1 MPYEPFA
8 SRSRAVLIGVSQ
20 YEHARDFS
28 NIPSARANVTR
39 LRAALVSG
47 GLGRFIPRTVET
59 LAEPRTRDRALR
71 LIALAAAQAQD
82 LLLVYFTGHGYVDLT
97 SGRPELY
104 LMTRESTKN
113 GARLDGIP
121 YRDLLKLLAS
131 SRAER
136 VVLVLDCCYSGNAGL
151 VPLPERPFSLITSSA
166 VGSRIHKGDGI
177 DPTPFT
183 GALVRVLTEGTDP
196 YDPVTVQSLGVR
208 LHELAGEY
216 AAALDESVDYDPW
229 FPTERSSNSSG
240 DTVLSQARLTPRP
253 ARGARWLAPLR
264 RLAQYAGFSW
274 TWTAGPHQP
283 LWHRAVGLG
292 TGLALLAGG
301 VTAWTYAHRPPPLC
315 PAPLELRVLTAPETR
330 AALSSVLDAFQDSE
344 ADGATASLGG
354 RPEGCGQ
361 INTTV
366 YAAPTDR
373 AVAAFRSSAAW
384 AEPERACAG
393 GAEDGGSTDGGDGE
407 DREDCAMPLR
417 DVGPHPDV
425 WIPAAGTAV
434 TRVLAETRRPES
446 VVALGRP
453 VTLAHSPAV
462 VATTTSLDGVERTGS
477 TVQQL
482 VDAAHA
488 QDVVV
493 RSAEPHSSDAA
504 LHQLLHLRPGTRV
517 TTDAVPPADD
527 RALACSA
534 RTWLV
539 ERGGTQQALLTA
551 ESTLAGL
558 VTPTLESRPP
568 CLGNQSDPYTAYYPS
583 DVPPLRLT
591 FVPVTWET
599 GRADRADRAEA
610 VRRLGAWLGSRPGQR
625 ALAAQ
630 GFRTD
635 VSGTEEADDTPLDSA
650 VFVADP
656 RAGGRPPTRE
666 DIEDALRAGG
676 EAAGTRRD
684 VLFAVDVSSSSHSR
698 ANIPLVRSVLARASG
713 YRYGIAAVPGRTLL
727 DIGAH
732 DAAARDAAIRE
743 LASVERDAPV
753 AAALRQ
759 WSRALADSPG
769 ALIVL
774 ITDDE
779 DSAGEEP
786 PDTDV
791 PVLVVSLEA
800 YGCSLHFNKAV
811 TENGGACLA
820 ITRDLPN
827 RVAETIDRLTTGGS

>member
-28 NIPSARANVTR
+28 NIPSARANVAR
-39 LRAALVSG
+39 LRAALVAG
-47 GLGRFIPRTVET
+47 NLGRFIPRTVET
-59 LAEPRTRDRALR
+59 LTEPRTRDRALG
-71 LIALAAAQAQD
+71 LIGTAAAQAQD
-82 LLLVYFTGHGYVDLT
+82 LLLVYFTGHGYVDLG
-97 SGRPELY
+97 SGEPELY
-104 LMTRESTKN
+104 LMTRESTKD

-121 YRDLLKLLAS
+121 YRDLLRLLAS

-183 GALVRVLTEGTDP
+183 GALVRLLSEGTDP
-196 YDPVTVQSLGVR
+196 YDPVTVQRLGVR

-216 AAALDESVDYDPW
+216 AATLDERVDYDPW
-229 FPTERSSNSSG
+229 FPTERSSNSAG

-253 ARGARWLAPLR
+253 ARGLAPLR
-264 RLAQYAGFSW
+264 RLAQYAGFTW

-283 LWHRAVGLG
+283 LWHRAVGAG
-292 TGLALLAGG
+292 TALALLAAG
-301 VTAWTYAHRPPPLC
+301 VTGWTWAHRPAPLC
-315 PAPLELRVLTAPETR
+315 PAPLELRVLTSPETR
-330 AALSSVLDAFQDSE
+330 AALASVLDVFQDGE
-344 ADGATASLGG
+344 ATGTTASLGG

-366 YAAPTDR
+366 YAAPADR
-373 AVAAFRSSAAW
+373 TIAAFRASAAW
-384 AEPERACAG
+384 AEPERAC
-393 GAEDGGSTDGGDGE
+393 EDGGSGEDGGD
-407 DREDCAMPLR
+407 CALPLR

-425 WIPAAGTAV
+425 WIPAAGTAPTQV
-434 TRVLAETRRPES
+434 AAETRRPES

-462 VATTTSLDGVERTGS
+462 VAATTSLEGVGRTGS
-477 TVQQL
+477 TAQQL

-504 LHQLLHLRPGTRV
+504 LGQLLHLRPGTRV

-539 ERGGTQQALLTA
+539 ERRGTQQALLTA

-558 VTPTLESRPP
+558 VTPALESRPP
-568 CLGNQSDPYTAYYPS
+568 CLGNQSDPYTAYYPA
-583 DVPPLRLT
+583 DVPPLDLT
-591 FVPVTWET
+591 LVPVTWET

-610 VRRLGAWLGSRPGQR
+610 VRRLAGWLRSGPGQR

-635 VSGTEEADDTPLDSA
+635 VSGTDAAGDTPLDSA

-656 RAGGRPPTRE
+656 P
-666 DIEDALRAGG
+666 AGG
-676 EAAGTRRD
+676 EPAGRGDIEAALRDHGGAAGTRRE
-684 VLFAVDVSSSSHSR
+684 VLFAVDVSSSSYSG
-698 ANIPLVRSVLARASG
+698 ANVAAVRSVLARASG

-727 DIGAH
+727 PIGPN
-732 DAAARDAAIRE
+732 DAAARDAAIRA
-743 LASVERDAPV
+743 LAPVERDAPV
-753 AAALRQ
+753 AAALRR

-774 ITDDE
+774 VTDDE
-779 DSAGEEP
+779 DSAREEP
-786 PDTDV
+786 PDVDV
-791 PVLVVSLEA
+791 PVLVVSLES
-800 YGCSLHFNKAV
+800 YGCSLRFNKAV
-811 TENGGACLA
+811 TEGGGACLA
-820 ITRDLPN
+820 ATRDLPN
-827 RVAETIDRLTTGGS
+827 RVAETITRLTSGGS

>member
-1 MPYEPFA
+1 MLYEPFA

-28 NIPSARANVTR
+28 NIPSARANVAR

-47 GLGRFIPRTVET
+47 TLGRFIPRTVET

-71 LIALAAAQAQD
+71 LIATAAAQAQD
-82 LLLVYFTGHGYVDLT
+82 LLLVYFTGHGYVDLGT
-97 SGRPELY
+97 SEPELY
-104 LMTRESTKN
+104 LMTRESTKD

-121 YRDLLKLLAS
+121 YRDLVHLLAA

-136 VVLVLDCCYSGNAGL
+136 VVLILDCCYSGNAGL

-166 VGSRIHKGDGI
+166 MGSRIHKGDGI

-183 GALVRVLTEGTDP
+183 GALVRVLNEGTHPD
-196 YDPVTVQSLGVR
+196 DPVTAQSLGVR
-208 LHELAGEY
+208 LHELAAEY

-229 FPTERSSNSSG
+229 FPTERSSNSAG
-240 DTVLSQARLTPRP
+240 DTVLSHARLTRRSR
-253 ARGARWLAPLR
+253 RGARWLAPLR
-264 RLAQYAGFSW
+264 RMGQYAGFAW
-274 TWTAGPHQP
+274 TWIAGPHQP
-283 LWHRAVGLG
+283 LWHRAVGFG
-292 TGLALLAGG
+292 TALALLAGG
-301 VTAWTYAHRPPPLC
+301 VTSWTWAHRPAPLC

-330 AALSSVLDAFQDSE
+330 AALTSVLDAFHDSE
-344 ADGATASLGG
+344 AAGTTTSLGG

-373 AVAAFRSSAAW
+373 AIAAFRASAAW
-384 AEPERACAG
+384 AEPERACEESGNAG
-393 GAEDGGSTDGGDGE
+393 VRG
-407 DREDCAMPLR
+407 DCAMPLR

-425 WIPAAGTAV
+425 WIPAAGTAL
-434 TRVLAETRRPES
+434 TQVLAETRRPES

-453 VTLAHSPAV
+453 ETLAHSPAV
-462 VATTTSLDGVERTGS
+462 VAATTSLEGVGRTDS
-477 TVQQL
+477 TVQRL

-504 LHQLLHLRPGTRV
+504 LDQLLHLRPGTRV

-539 ERGGTQQALLTA
+539 ERRGTQQALLTA

-558 VTPTLESRPP
+558 VTPALESRPP
-568 CLGNQSDPYTAYYPS
+568 CLGNQSDPYTAYYPA
-583 DVPPLRLT
+583 DVPPLDLT
-591 FVPVTWET
+591 LVPVTWET

-610 VRRLGAWLGSRPGQR
+610 VHRLSAWLGSRPGQR

-635 VSGTEEADDTPLDSA
+635 VSGTDAAGDTPLDSA

-656 RAGGRPPTRE
+656 PAGGRPPTRK
-666 DIEDALRAGG
+666 DIEAALRDHG
-676 EAAGTRRD
+676 EAAGARRD
-684 VLFAVDVSSSSHSR
+684 VLFAVDVSSSSYSR

-727 DIGAH
+727 DIGPN
-732 DAAARDAAIRE
+732 DAAQRDAAIRA
-743 LASVERDAPV
+743 LAPVERDAPV

-759 WSRALADSPG
+759 WSRSLADSPG

-779 DSAGEEP
+779 DSAREEP
-786 PDTDV
+786 PDLDV
-791 PVLVVSLEA
+791 PVLVVSLES
-800 YGCSLHFNKAV
+800 YGCSLRFNKAV
-811 TENGGACLA
+811 TEDGGACLA
-820 ITRDLPN
+820 ATQDLPN
-827 RVAETIDRLTTGGS
+827 RVAETITRLTSGGS

>member
-28 NIPSARANVTR
+28 NIPSARANVAR
-39 LRAALVSG
+39 LRAALVAG
-47 GLGRFIPRTVET
+47 NLGRFIPRTVET
-59 LAEPRTRDRALR
+59 LTEPRTRDRALG
-71 LIALAAAQAQD
+71 LIGTAAAQAQD
-82 LLLVYFTGHGYVDLT
+82 LLLVYFTGHGYVDLG
-97 SGRPELY
+97 SGEPELY
-104 LMTRESTKN
+104 LMTRESTKD

-121 YRDLLKLLAS
+121 YRDLLRLLAS

-183 GALVRVLTEGTDP
+183 GALVRVLSEGTDP
-196 YDPVTVQSLGVR
+196 YDPVTVQRLGVR

-216 AAALDESVDYDPW
+216 AATLDERVDYDPW
-229 FPTERSSNSSG
+229 FPTERSSNSAG

-253 ARGARWLAPLR
+253 ARGARGLAPLR
-264 RLAQYAGFSW
+264 RLAQYAGFTW

-283 LWHRAVGLG
+283 LWHRAVGAG
-292 TGLALLAGG
+292 TALALLAAG
-301 VTAWTYAHRPPPLC
+301 VTGWTWAHRPAPLC
-315 PAPLELRVLTAPETR
+315 PAPLELRVLTSPETR
-330 AALSSVLDAFQDSE
+330 AALTSVLDVFQDSE
-344 ADGATASLGG
+344 ATGTTASLGG

-366 YAAPTDR
+366 YAAPADR
-373 AVAAFRSSAAW
+373 TIAAFRASAAW
-384 AEPERACAG
+384 AEPERAC
-393 GAEDGGSTDGGDGE
+393 EDGGSGGD
-407 DREDCAMPLR
+407 CALPLR

-425 WIPAAGTAV
+425 WIPAAGTAPTQV
-434 TRVLAETRRPES
+434 AAETRRPES

-462 VATTTSLDGVERTGS
+462 VAATTSLEGVGRTGS

-504 LHQLLHLRPGTRV
+504 LDQLLHLRPGTRV

-539 ERGGTQQALLTA
+539 ERRGTQQALLTA

-558 VTPTLESRPP
+558 VTPALESRPP
-568 CLGNQSDPYTAYYPS
+568 CLGNQSDPYTAYYPA
-583 DVPPLRLT
+583 DVPPLDLT
-591 FVPVTWET
+591 LVPVTWET

-610 VRRLGAWLGSRPGQR
+610 VRRLAGWLRSGPGQR

-635 VSGTEEADDTPLDSA
+635 VSGTDAAGDTPLDSA

-656 RAGGRPPTRE
+656 P
-666 DIEDALRAGG
+666 AGG
-676 EAAGTRRD
+676 EPASRGDIEAALRDHGGAAGTRRE
-684 VLFAVDVSSSSHSR
+684 VLFAVDVSSSSYSG
-698 ANIPLVRSVLARASG
+698 ANVPAVRSVLARASG

-727 DIGAH
+727 PIGPNG
-732 DAAARDAAIRE
+732 AAARDAAIRA
-743 LASVERDAPV
+743 LAPVERDAPV
-753 AAALRQ
+753 AAALSR

-774 ITDDE
+774 VTDDE
-779 DSAGEEP
+779 DSAREEP
-786 PDTDV
+786 PDVDV
-791 PVLVVSLEA
+791 PVLVVSLES
-800 YGCSLHFNKAV
+800 YGCSLRFNKAV
-811 TENGGACLA
+811 TEGGGACLA
-820 ITRDLPN
+820 ATQDLPN
-827 RVAETIDRLTTGGS
+827 RVAETITRLTSGGS

>member
-28 NIPSARANVTR
+28 NIPSARANVAR

-59 LAEPRTRDRALR
+59 LDEPRTRDRALR
-71 LIALAAAQAQD
+71 LIGTAAAQAQD
-82 LLLVYFTGHGYVDLT
+82 LLLVHFTGHGYVDLG
-97 SGRPELY
+97 SGEPELY
-104 LMTRESTKN
+104 LMTRESTKD

-121 YRDLLKLLAS
+121 YRDLLRLLAS

-183 GALVRVLTEGTDP
+183 GALIRVLTEGTDP
-196 YDPVTVQSLGVR
+196 YDPVTVQRLGVR
-208 LHELAGEY
+208 LHELAAEY
-216 AAALDESVDYDPW
+216 AATLDERADYDPW
-229 FPTERSSNSSG
+229 FPTERSSNSAG

-253 ARGARWLAPLR
+253 ARGTRWLAPLR
-264 RLAQYAGFSW
+264 RLAQYAGFTW

-283 LWHRAVGLG
+283 LWHRAVGIG
-292 TGLALLAGG
+292 AALALLAGG
-301 VTAWTYAHRPPPLC
+301 VTGWTWAHRPAPLC
-315 PAPLELRVLTAPETR
+315 PAPLELRVLTSPETR
-330 AALSSVLDAFQDSE
+330 AALTSVLDAFQDSE
-344 ADGATASLGG
+344 DAGPTASLGG

-373 AVAAFRSSAAW
+373 TIAAFRASAAW
-384 AEPERACAG
+384 AEPERACEDEDAG
-393 GAEDGGSTDGGDGE
+393 E
-407 DREDCAMPLR
+407 CAMPLR

-425 WIPAAGTAV
+425 WIPAAGTALTQV
-434 TRVLAETRRPES
+434 QAETRRPES

-462 VATTTSLDGVERTGS
+462 VAATTSLEGVARTGS
-477 TVQQL
+477 TAQQL

-504 LHQLLHLRPGTRV
+504 LDQLLHLAPGTRI

-539 ERGGTQQALLTA
+539 ERRGIQQALLTA
-551 ESTLAGL
+551 ESTLAAL
-558 VTPTLESRPP
+558 VTPALESHPP
-568 CLGNQSDPYTAYYPS
+568 CLGDQSDPYTAYYPS
-583 DVPPLRLT
+583 DVPPLDLT
-591 FVPVTWET
+591 LVPVSWET

-610 VRRLGAWLGSRPGQR
+610 VHRLAAWLGSRPGQR

-635 VSGTEEADDTPLDSA
+635 VSGTAEAGGTPLDSA
-650 VFVADP
+650 IFVADP
-656 RAGGRPPTRE
+656 RAGGRPPTRK
-666 DIEDALRAGG
+666 DIEAALRDHG

-684 VLFAVDVSSSSHSR
+684 VLFAVDVSSSSYSG
-698 ANIPLVRSVLARASG
+698 ANVPVVRSVLARASG

-727 DIGAH
+727 PLGPN
-732 DAAARDAAIRE
+732 DAAARDAAIRA
-743 LASVERDAPV
+743 LAPVERDAPV

-769 ALIVL
+769 TLIVL

-779 DSAGEEP
+779 DSAREEP
-786 PDTDV
+786 PTVDV
-791 PVLVVSLEA
+791 PVLVVSLES
-800 YGCSLHFNKAV
+800 YGCSLRFNKAV
-811 TENGGACLA
+811 TEGGGACLA
-820 ITRDLPN
+820 ATQDLPN
-827 RVAETIDRLTTGGS
+827 RVAETITRLTSGGS

>member
-20 YEHARDFS
+20 YEHSRDFS
-28 NIPSARANVTR
+28 NIPSARANVAR
-39 LRAALVSG
+39 LRAVLVSG

-59 LAEPRTRDRALR
+59 LAEARTRDRALR
-71 LIALAAAQAQD
+71 LIGTAAAQAQD
-82 LLLVYFTGHGYVDLT
+82 LLLVHFTGHGYVDLAT
-97 SGRPELY
+97 GEPELY
-104 LMTRESTKN
+104 LMTRESTKD

-121 YRDLLKLLAS
+121 YRDLLRLLAS

-183 GALVRVLTEGTDP
+183 GALVRVLAEGTDP
-196 YDPVTVQSLGVR
+196 YEPVTVQRLGVR

-216 AAALDESVDYDPW
+216 AATLDERADYDPW
-229 FPTERSSNSSG
+229 FPTERSSNSAG

-253 ARGARWLAPLR
+253 ARGTRWLAPLR
-264 RLAQYAGFSW
+264 RLAQYAGFAW

-283 LWHRAVGLG
+283 LWHRVVGAG
-292 TGLALLAGG
+292 TALALVAGG
-301 VTAWTYAHRPPPLC
+301 VTGWTWAHRPAPLC
-315 PAPLELRVLTAPETR
+315 PAPLELRVLTSPETR
-330 AALSSVLDAFQDSE
+330 AALTSVLDTFQDSE
-344 ADGATASLGG
+344 AAATSASLGG

-373 AVAAFRSSAAW
+373 TIAAFRASAAW
-384 AEPERACAG
+384 AEPERACQ
-393 GAEDGGSTDGGDGE
+393 DGG
-407 DREDCAMPLR
+407 DCAMPLR

-425 WIPAAGTAV
+425 WIPAAGTAR
-434 TRVLAETRRPES
+434 TQVLAETRRPES
-446 VVALGRP
+446 VVVLGRP

-462 VATTTSLDGVERTGS
+462 LATTTSLDGVARTGS
-477 TVQQL
+477 TAQQL
-482 VDAAHA
+482 VDAARA
-488 QDVVV
+488 QGVVV

-504 LHQLLHLRPGTRV
+504 LDQLLHLAPGTRV
-517 TTDAVPPADD
+517 TTDAVPPPDD

-539 ERGGTQQALLTA
+539 ERRGTQQALLTT

-558 VTPTLESRPP
+558 VTPALESRPP
-568 CLGNQSDPYTAYYPS
+568 CLGNQSDPYTAYYPA
-583 DVPPLRLT
+583 DVPPLDLT
-591 FVPVTWET
+591 LVPVTWET
-599 GRADRADRAEA
+599 GRADRVERAEA
-610 VRRLGAWLGSRPGQR
+610 VHRLGEWLRSRPGQW

-635 VSGTEEADDTPLDSA
+635 VSGTTAAGDTPLDSA

-656 RAGGRPPTRE
+656 PAGGEPPTRQ
-666 DIEDALRAGG
+666 DIEAALRDHG

-684 VLFAVDVSSSSHSR
+684 VLFAVDVSSSSYSG
-698 ANIPLVRSVLARASG
+698 ANVPVVRSVLARASG

-727 DIGAH
+727 RPGPN
-732 DAAARDAAIRE
+732 DAAARDAAIRA
-743 LASVERDAPV
+743 LAPVERDAPV

-779 DSAGEEP
+779 DSARVDP
-786 PDTDV
+786 PDVDV
-791 PVLVVSLEA
+791 PVLVVSLEG
-800 YGCSLHFNKAV
+800 YGCSLRFNKAV
-811 TENGGACLA
+811 TEGGGACLTA
-820 ITRDLPN
+820 TQDLPN
-827 RVAETIDRLTTGGS
+827 RVAETITRLTSGGS

>member
-8 SRSRAVLIGVSQ
+8 SRSRAVLIGVSK

-28 NIPSARANVTR
+28 NIPSANANLGR

-47 GLGRFIPRTVET
+47 SLGRFIPRTVET

-71 LIALAAAQAQD
+71 LIATAAAQAQD
-82 LLLVYFTGHGYVDLT
+82 LLLCYFTGHGYVDLGT
-97 SGRPELY
+97 GEPELY
-104 LMTRESTKN
+104 LMTRESTKD

-196 YDPVTVQSLGVR
+196 YDPVTVQGLGVR
-208 LHELAGEY
+208 LHELADEY
-216 AAALDESVDYDPW
+216 AATLDERVDYDPW
-229 FPTERSSNSSG
+229 FPTERSSNSAG

-253 ARGARWLAPLR
+253 ARGTRPLAPLR
-264 RLAQYAGFSW
+264 RLAQYAGFAW
-274 TWTAGPHQP
+274 TWMAGPHQP
-283 LWHRAVGLG
+283 YWHRAVGIG
-292 TGLALLAGG
+292 AALALLAGG
-301 VTAWTYAHRPPPLC
+301 GTGWAWAHRPAPLC
-315 PAPLELRVLTAPETR
+315 PAPLELRVLTSPETR
-330 AALSSVLDAFQDSE
+330 AALSAVLDEFQDSD
-344 ADGATASLGG
+344 AAGTTASLGG

-366 YAAPTDR
+366 YAAPADR
-373 AVAAFRSSAAW
+373 AIAAFRASAAW
-384 AEPERACAG
+384 AEPERACGSG
-393 GAEDGGSTDGGDGE
+393 G
-407 DREDCAMPLR
+407 DCAMPLR

-425 WIPAAGTAV
+425 WIPAAGTAY
-434 TRVLAETRRPES
+434 TQVLAETERPES
-446 VVALGRP
+446 VVALGGRI
-453 VTLAHSPAV
+453 TLAHSPAV
-462 VATTTSLDGVERTGS
+462 VAATTSLEGVGRTGS
-477 TVQQL
+477 TAQQL

-488 QDVVV
+488 QGVVV

-504 LHQLLHLRPGTRV
+504 LDQLLHLAPGTRV

-539 ERGGTQQALLTA
+539 DRRGTQQALLTA
-551 ESTLAGL
+551 ESTLAAL
-558 VTPTLESRPP
+558 VTPALETRPP
-568 CLGNQSDPYTAYYPS
+568 CLGNQSDPYTVYYPR
-583 DVPPLRLT
+583 DVPPLDLT
-591 FVPVTWET
+591 LVPVTWET
-599 GRADRADRAEA
+599 GRADRADRADA
-610 VRRLGAWLGSRPGQR
+610 VHRLATWLGSAPGQR

-635 VSGTEEADDTPLDSA
+635 VTGTSGAGDTPLDSA

-656 RAGGRPPTRE
+656 PTGGEPPSRQA
-666 DIEDALRAGG
+666 IEAALRDHGDAG
-676 EAAGTRRD
+676 GTRRD
-684 VLFAVDVSSSSHSR
+684 VLFAVDVSSSAYSG
-698 ANIPLVRSVLARASG
+698 ANVSVVRSVLARASG
-713 YRYGIAAVPGRTLL
+713 YRYGIAAVPGRTVLPL
-727 DIGAH
+727 GPH
-732 DAAARDAAIRE
+732 GAAARDAAIRS
-743 LASVERDAPV
+743 LAPVERDAPV

-759 WSRALADSPG
+759 WSRTLADSPG
-769 ALIVL
+769 ALLVL

-779 DSAGEEP
+779 DSARATP
-786 PDTDV
+786 PDLDV
-791 PVLVVSLEA
+791 PVLVVSLESF
-800 YGCSLHFNKAV
+800 GCSLRFNKAV
-811 TENGGACLA
+811 TEGGGACLA
-820 ITRDLPN
+820 AAQDLPN
-827 RVAETIDRLTTGGS
+827 RVAETITRLTSGGS